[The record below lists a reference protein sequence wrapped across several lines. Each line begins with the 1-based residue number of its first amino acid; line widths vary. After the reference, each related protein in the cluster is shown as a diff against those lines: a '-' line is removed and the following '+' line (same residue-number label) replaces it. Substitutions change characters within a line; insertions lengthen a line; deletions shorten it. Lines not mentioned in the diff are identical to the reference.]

1 VRARSP
7 VMNKTTTERSILRV
21 DKSAGC
27 WEAIPTSLVNDAR
40 LGFDTRG
47 FAAWLL
53 TRPPGWQIRASAL
66 PQLLRSRSRHVG
78 RDRAR
83 RFLRELERAGYLTR
97 TRHRTADG
105 RWIWEHAFRPN
116 SAVSSIDAFSGGGSG
131 VDGLTVDGLTVDG
144 KHVDLI
150 HTLNSSRSDYSILN
164 KTTTTTTAPKPVVVV
179 GDLMGIRYPNCL
191 GGRRLESA
199 KKLMTQCPAVDRQ
212 AVLDEF
218 SAMLRDTVV
227 RHPMG
232 LLNRLVE
239 RAKAGQFVP
248 NRSLAGSPT
257 RTASNGNPTRSAVNG
272 SASSSS
278 SQPRIASEIAEQTP
292 SKWRP
297 KPGGEVS

>member
-1 VRARSP
+1 
-7 VMNKTTTERSILRV
+7 MNKTTPECSILRV

-27 WEAIPTSLVNDAR
+27 WEAIPTSLINDTR

-66 PQLLRSRSRHVG
+66 PYLLKSRSRHVG

-105 RWIWEHAFRPN
+105 RWIWYHAFRPN
-116 SAVSSIDAFSGGGSG
+116 PAVSTIDAFS
-131 VDGLTVDGLTVDG
+131 VDGSAVNGLTVDG

-150 HTLNSSRSDYSILN
+150 HTLSSSRSDYSILN
-164 KTTTTTTAPKPVVVV
+164 KPTTTTTAPKPVVVV
-179 GDLMGIRYPNCL
+179 GDLMEIRYPDCL
-191 GGRRLESA
+191 SGRRLESA
-199 KKLMTQCPAVDRQ
+199 KKLMTQCPAVDRH

-218 SAMLRDTVV
+218 AAMVRDCIV
-227 RHPMG
+227 RHPVS

-239 RAKAGQFVP
+239 RAKAGEFVP
-248 NRSLAGSPT
+248 NRSLAELPT
-257 RTASNGNPTRSAVNG
+257 KSASNGSPATAAANG
-272 SASSSS
+272 SGSLS
-278 SQPRIASEIAEQTP
+278 SQPRLASEIAEQTL

-297 KPGGEVS
+297 KRDPEAK

>member
-1 VRARSP
+1 
-7 VMNKTTTERSILRV
+7 MNKTTTECSILRV

-27 WEAIPTSLVNDAR
+27 WEAIPTSLINDAR

-53 TRPPGWQIRASAL
+53 TRPPGWLIRASAL
-66 PQLLRSRSRHVG
+66 PRLLKSRSRHVG

-105 RWIWEHAFRPN
+105 RWIWDNAFRPN
-116 SAVSSIDAFSGGGSG
+116 SAVSTIDVFS
-131 VDGLTVDGLTVDG
+131 VDG

-150 HTLNSSRSDYSILN
+150 HTLSSSRSDYSILK
-164 KTTTTTTAPKPVVVV
+164 KTTTTTTAPKPVVAV
-179 GDLMGIRYPNCL
+179 GDLVKIGYPDCVS
-191 GGRRLESA
+191 GRRLESA

-218 SAMLRDTVV
+218 AAMLRDCIV

-239 RAKAGQFVP
+239 RAKAGEFVP
-248 NRSLAGSPT
+248 NRSLADLPTRSASSGSPT
-257 RTASNGNPTRSAVNG
+257 RAAVNG

-278 SQPRIASEIAEQTP
+278 QPGLASEIAEQTL

-297 KPGGEVS
+297 KRNPEAR

>member
-1 VRARSP
+1 
-7 VMNKTTTERSILRV
+7 MNKTTTECSILRV

-27 WEAIPTSLVNDAR
+27 WEAIPTSLINDAR

-53 TRPPGWQIRASAL
+53 TRPPGWQIRATAL
-66 PQLLRSRSRHVG
+66 PRLLRSRSRHVG

-83 RFLRELERAGYLTR
+83 RFLRELERAGYLRR

-105 RWIWEHAFRPN
+105 RWIWDNAFRPT
-116 SAVSSIDAFSGGGSG
+116 SAVSTMDAFS
-131 VDGLTVDGLTVDG
+131 VDGSAVDG
-144 KHVDLI
+144 KHVNLI
-150 HTLNSSRSDYSILN
+150 HTLSSSRSDYSILN

-179 GDLMGIRYPNCL
+179 GDSMEIRYPDCL
-191 GGRRLESA
+191 SGRRLESA
-199 KKLMTQCPAVDRQ
+199 KKLMTQCPEVDRQ

-218 SAMLRDTVV
+218 AAMLRDRVV

-239 RAKAGQFVP
+239 RAKAAEFVP
-248 NRSLAGSPT
+248 NRSLAELATKST
-257 RTASNGNPTRSAVNG
+257 SNGSLTTTAVNG

-278 SQPRIASEIAEQTP
+278 QPRLASEIAEQTL

-297 KPGGEVS
+297 KRDPEAK